1 MNNNAAFIIFIC
13 TLCTLFFYNCT
24 SKKENKNMNKLIIT
38 DQGIQS
44 EIPAKP
50 DESINIGQFKRH
62 YERYPDR
69 WNSVFEFL
77 EETDL
82 NSLEIG
88 RIDLNEDVY
97 AAVTEYETKNH
108 PDALFE
114 SHMKYV
120 DLQYVISGEEL
131 IGLTNDQSIP
141 VSAPY
146 SAEKDITFYGYD
158 GGKLMP
164 ADPSRYFIFFP
175 DDIHRPCLKVEEKNK
190 VKKIVFKIRYAE

>member
-1 MNNNAAFIIFIC
+1 MDKNAAYLIFIC
-13 TLCTLFFYNCT
+13 TLCSLFFNNCT
-24 SKKENKNMNKLIIT
+24 STKENKKMNELIIT
-38 DQGIQS
+38 EQGIQS
-44 EIPAKP
+44 EFPAKP
-50 DESINIGQFKRH
+50 DESINIEQFKKH
-62 YERYPDR
+62 YEKYPDR

-82 NSLEIG
+82 KSLEIG
-88 RIDLNEDVY
+88 RIDLNENVY
-97 AAVTEYETKNH
+97 AAVSEYETKNH

-114 SHMKYV
+114 SHREYV

-141 VSAPY
+141 VSVPY
-146 SAEKDITFYGYD
+146 SEEKDITFYSYD

-175 DDIHRPCLKVEEKNK
+175 DDIHRPCLKTGDQKK
-190 VKKIVFKIRYAE
+190 VKKVVLKIRYNE